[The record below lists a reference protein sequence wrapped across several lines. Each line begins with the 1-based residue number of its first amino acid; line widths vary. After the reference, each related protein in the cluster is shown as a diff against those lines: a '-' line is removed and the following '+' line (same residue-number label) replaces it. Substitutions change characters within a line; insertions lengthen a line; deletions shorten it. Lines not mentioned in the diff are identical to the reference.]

1 MIFGLLNINKPAGR
15 SSRWA
20 VNAVSRIT
28 GVDKIGHAGTLDPL
42 ATGVLLLALG
52 PATRLVEHLQAG
64 VKVYQASIHL
74 GVNTSTYD
82 AEGEVLSL
90 APVPELTTGVL
101 EQALA
106 RFVGEIEQ
114 QPPAFSALKI
124 AGVAAYRKA
133 RRGQAVD
140 LPTRRVRIEQIELL
154 NWQTPVLTIR
164 VTCAPG
170 TYIRS
175 LAFDLGQ
182 ALGCGAHLAGLI
194 RQASGHFRLEDSITL
209 EALSA
214 AAEAHDWQRLLLPP
228 DQAVLDMTPVY
239 LDEGRAQVLVRGN
252 PVTAPL
258 EAPPTA
264 LGRAYDPSG
273 RLIALVTY
281 DAKLQ
286 VWCPDK
292 VFVTT

>member
-1 MIFGLLNINKPAGR
+1 MIFGLLNINKPTGR

-20 VNAVSRIT
+20 VNVVSRIT

-64 VKVYQASIHL
+64 TKVYQASIHL
-74 GVNTSTYD
+74 GINTSTYD

-90 APVPELTTGVL
+90 APVPDLTAGVL

-154 NWQTPVLTIR
+154 SWQTPVLTIR

-209 EALSA
+209 ETLSA
-214 AAEAHDWQRLLLPP
+214 AAETHDWQRLLLPP

-239 LDEGRAQVLVRGN
+239 LDEGRAQVLLHGN

-258 EAPPTA
+258 ETPPTA
-264 LGRAYDPSG
+264 FGRAYDPSG

>member
-20 VNAVSRIT
+20 VNVVSRIT

-64 VKVYQASIHL
+64 TKVYQASIHL
-74 GVNTSTYD
+74 GINTSTYD

-90 APVPELTTGVL
+90 APVPDLTAGVL

-154 NWQTPVLTIR
+154 SWQTPVLTIR

-209 EALSA
+209 ETLSA
-214 AAEAHDWQRLLLPP
+214 AAETHDWQRLLLPP

-239 LDEGRAQVLVRGN
+239 LDEGRAQVLLHGN

-258 EAPPTA
+258 ETPPTA
-264 LGRAYDPSG
+264 FGRAYDPSG

>member
-154 NWQTPVLTIR
+154 RWQTPVLTIR

-239 LDEGRAQVLVRGN
+239 LDEGRAQVLVHGN

-258 EAPPTA
+258 ETPPTA

>member
-182 ALGCGAHLAGLI
+182 ALGCGAHLAGLV